1 MVIYFSKDRNVGQ
14 IMVRYRAALA
24 ALLVVA
30 ACGGNPFLPEPVD
43 PTPPDP
49 NAPQPSP
56 DQDNAVEDLRGFRYD
71 GTTLEIDMAGVS
83 SSGQYGLFRRKA
95 EMDIPAHG
103 PHPAYLAYEFQETNM
118 TRSYLAYVAEND
130 RGTLLS
136 VASADGGQ
144 FNEHNGG
151 GGWVRLTGYSR
162 PDIAASPSLG
172 GTEEGTFSYYGAY
185 AGVFV
190 PGFNDPGG
198 PPRPPTLQP
207 GEPLGVRGVIQVNA
221 QFTNRAS
228 GDPEVVEG
236 EITNRRL
243 FDRDGNQ
250 ITSINIADGNGG
262 VRTIDTSPMP
272 GLVLRETGISEN
284 GTFLGTVEYDG
295 APDSEAGSFDGAFG
309 GSGASDVA
317 GVIWVNPI
325 EGETGIHEY
334 GTFNL
339 PRCDLPGAS
348 PICTPRRP

>member
-1 MVIYFSKDRNVGQ
+1 
-14 IMVRYRAALA
+14 MVRYRAALA

-30 ACGGNPFLPEPVD
+30 ACGGNPFVPEPVD

-49 NAPQPSP
+49 NVPQPSP
-56 DQDNAVEDLRGFRYD
+56 DQDNAVEDLRAFRYD

-95 EMDIPAHG
+95 SMDIPAHG
-103 PHPAYLAYEFQETNM
+103 RHPAYLAYEFQETNM

-162 PDIAASPSLG
+162 PDIANSPSPEG
-172 GTEEGTFSYYGAY
+172 EEQGTFSYYGAY

-250 ITSINIADGNGG
+250 ITSINLSDGDGG
-262 VRTIDTSPMP
+262 VRTIDTSQMP
-272 GLVLRETGISEN
+272 GLVLRESEISEN

-295 APDSEAGSFDGAFG
+295 SPDSEAGSYDGAFG
-309 GSGASDVA
+309 GTGASDVA

-325 EGETGIHEY
+325 DGETGIHEY
-334 GTFNL
+334 GTFNI

-348 PICTPRRP
+348 PLCTPR

>member
-1 MVIYFSKDRNVGQ
+1 
-14 IMVRYRAALA
+14 MVRYRAALA

-49 NAPQPSP
+49 NAPQPSSG
-56 DQDNAVEDLRGFRYD
+56 QDNAVENLRGFRYD

-162 PDIAASPSLG
+162 PDIAASPSLE

-228 GDPEVVEG
+228 GDHGDRAREPKERSTFPGDSTVLQPFPRVAPHQRSERAPEAEGKDHIDHRLRRHLVEAIGEG
-236 EITNRRL
+236 EDSGREEGNPFLMKISL
-243 FDRDGNQ
+243 DGL
-250 ITSINIADGNGG
+250 A
-262 VRTIDTSPMP
+262 
-272 GLVLRETGISEN
+272 
-284 GTFLGTVEYDG
+284 
-295 APDSEAGSFDGAFG
+295 EAGNSKRHKPTQQEDTDGRDVRG
-309 GSGASDVA
+309 EPYRKLTHLSEKGADA
-317 GVIWVNPI
+317 GADPVKEWW
-325 EGETGIHEY
+325 
-334 GTFNL
+334 F
-339 PRCDLPGAS
+339 
-348 PICTPRRP
+348 